1 VSNCHVLC
9 KKCRYS
15 RCIKI
20 GLGAETPTCSICSSG
35 SGLNELEICANCQ
48 EFLSDSVA
56 EDSHSKMIC
65 LKASPGD
72 CHITAENTKSFSACP
87 GCWIKKLRSS
97 GVIEKYL
104 VQIGYTVKQEE
115 EYENQETSIIDGDK
129 CVVCDRGCT
138 SVYREKIV
146 CTICKKF
153 FLKCVKSRCYK
164 DFCCANDSTCDMKH
178 KSRCSFCWWSKC
190 VFEGL
195 TNVQPSENRNKK
207 I

>member
-1 VSNCHVLC
+1 
-9 KKCRYS
+9 
-15 RCIKI
+15 
-20 GLGAETPTCSICSSG
+20 
-35 SGLNELEICANCQ
+35 
-48 EFLSDSVA
+48 
-56 EDSHSKMIC
+56 M
-65 LKASPGD
+65 
-72 CHITAENTKSFSACP
+72 
-87 GCWIKKLRSS
+87 
-97 GVIEKYL
+97 IEKYL

-129 CVVCDRGCT
+129 CVVCDRVCT
-138 SVYREKIV
+138 SVYREKIL

-195 TNVQPSENRNKK
+195 TNVQPSETRNKK